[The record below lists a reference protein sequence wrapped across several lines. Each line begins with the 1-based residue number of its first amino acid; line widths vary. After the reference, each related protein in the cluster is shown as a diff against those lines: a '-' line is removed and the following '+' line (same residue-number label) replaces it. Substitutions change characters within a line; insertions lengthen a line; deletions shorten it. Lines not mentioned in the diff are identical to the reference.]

1 MRIAILPTP
10 EDIAVVAA
18 DRIQSLLE
26 RKPSAVLGLATG
38 STPLPLYDELTKR
51 YEAGE
56 ISFANTQ
63 SFNLDEYVGL
73 PEDHPEGYANFI
85 HRFLVDRVDFPKGAA
100 HGPNVWTGDNDQAAA
115 DYDKAIRDAGGI
127 DLQILGIGAD
137 GHIGFNEPGGS
148 FALRTHVDVLTEQ
161 TRRDNARFF
170 DGDITKVPT
179 HCITQGLGTIMESG
193 EALLIATGAGKAEA
207 VRQLVEGAISARWPA
222 TILQMHP
229 NAIVLLDEPAAQGL
243 ELADFYREV
252 WAKHQA

>member
-18 DRIQSLLE
+18 DRIQQLLA
-26 RKPSAVLGLATG
+26 RKPAAVLGLATG
-38 STPLPLYDELTKR
+38 STPLPLYDELTR
-51 YEAGE
+51 RCEAGQ
-56 ISFANTQ
+56 ISFAQTQ
-63 SFNLDEYVGL
+63 SFNLDEYV
-73 PEDHPEGYANFI
+73 
-85 HRFLVDRVDFPKGAA
+85 
-100 HGPNVWTGDNDQAAA
+100 
-115 DYDKAIRDAGGI
+115 GI

-148 FALRTHVDVLTEQ
+148 FASRTHVDVLTEQ

-229 NAIVLLDEPAAQGL
+229 NAVVLLDEDAAVGL

>member
-26 RKPSAVLGLATG
+26 RKPTAVLGLATG
-38 STPLPLYDELTKR
+38 STPLPLYDELTR
-51 YEAGE
+51 RCEAGQ
-56 ISFANTQ
+56 ISFAQTQ

-100 HGPNVWTGDNDQAAA
+100 HGPNVWTSDNDQAAA

-148 FALRTHVDVLTEQ
+148 FASRTHVDVLTEQ

-170 DGDITKVPT
+170 DRDITKVPT

-229 NAIVLLDEPAAQGL
+229 NAVVLLDEDAAVGL

>member
-1 MRIAILPTP
+1 MRIGIFND
-10 EDIAVVAA
+10 EDQIASLAA
-18 DRIQSLLE
+18 DRILE
-26 RKPSAVLGLATG
+26 VYRAKPNFVLGLATG
-38 STPLPLYDELTKR
+38 SSPLKLYAELVRR
-51 YEAGE
+51 YEAGQ
-56 ISFANTQ
+56 ISFAQ
-63 SFNLDEYVGL
+63 VRSYNLDEYVGL
-73 PEDHPEGYANFI
+73 PRDHYEGYANFI

-148 FALRTHVDVLTEQ
+148 FASRTHVDVLTEQ